1 MTLKTNRW
9 KTSSAVNQ
17 HEQTSQKPPR
27 GSSEGQSLQFYW
39 VIDPIKNDY
48 RSVIFFIDITLIC
61 HMVAILICNKYDVS
75 CKNVLKDGEI
85 LADIVNTQK
94 EDIEE
99 QRKRELEVAI
109 SKRKVC

>member
-1 MTLKTNRW
+1 M

-17 HEQTSQKPPR
+17 HEPTSQKPPR
-27 GSSEGQSLQFYW
+27 GSSEVQSLWFYW
-39 VIDPIKNDY
+39 VIGPIKNDY
-48 RSVIFFIDITLIC
+48 RSLIFFIDITLIC

>member
-1 MTLKTNRW
+1 
-9 KTSSAVNQ
+9 
-17 HEQTSQKPPR
+17 
-27 GSSEGQSLQFYW
+27 
-39 VIDPIKNDY
+39 
-48 RSVIFFIDITLIC
+48 
-61 HMVAILICNKYDVS
+61 MVAILICNKYDVS

-99 QRKRELEVAI
+99 QRKRELEIAI